1 MSDFTVED
9 LIACYRRGV
18 FPMAQTRNDD
28 HIYLIDPDERGVIP
42 LETFHV
48 PRRLARVVRAD
59 RFQVKIDSAFR
70 DVVSQCAR
78 PRPGRTD
85 TWISRP
91 IQELYQDLFLR
102 GLAHSVEAW
111 LDGQLVGGLYG
122 VSIGRA
128 FFGES
133 MFSVETDASKAA
145 LVHLVA
151 RLRAGGYR
159 LLDTQFMTEHLAQF
173 GTEEIPRKEYLKR
186 LDPALL
192 GEADFYALSTYASG
206 EAVLQAIGST

>member
-91 IQELYQDLFLR
+91 I
-102 GLAHSVEAW
+102 
-111 LDGQLVGGLYG
+111 
-122 VSIGRA
+122 
-128 FFGES
+128 
-133 MFSVETDASKAA
+133 ET
-145 LVHLVA
+145 
-151 RLRAGGYR
+151 
-159 LLDTQFMTEHLAQF
+159 
-173 GTEEIPRKEYLKR
+173 P
-186 LDPALL
+186 
-192 GEADFYALSTYASG
+192 
-206 EAVLQAIGST
+206 